1 MARET
6 KLVAVGDR
14 IPKIVHFVYG
24 LRDPEPTLDLIHYTA
39 IKAAHDILKPEKILF
54 HYHHLPVGDNFER
67 ARHMLTLRQVPMVT
81 SVFNQPVS
89 HYAHRADVVR
99 LQVLEEF
106 GGIYLDLDLIS
117 LKPVDHLLDKE
128 FIMAQEGVGGSIGL
142 CNAMIMARPHS
153 RFIQRW
159 FSTYASF
166 DSADW
171 NYHSVVLPGKLA
183 PFFPKEIT
191 VLNHTAFFWP
201 LWDSDGLRT
210 LYLEK
215 SYDFSG
221 NLGTHIWE
229 SASNKNLMK
238 DVTEKV
244 IMEIDNSLYC
254 QLRPFLLDGKKDPR
268 PNACRI
274 LTHTERADK
283 LVGNWTLIE
292 PVDTQRKETNP
303 MPAVDESGND
313 LAGLIRNGRYDKE
326 DGLYLSGDTSYVFL
340 NVPTETSAKTLTV
353 SWWMKTSSKESGKMA
368 MVVQTDRGRLCV
380 KTDLIQK
387 GALSLNIET
396 IKRNDDWEWAPIK
409 NLQLRPSPY
418 TIDEDYHHYVLVVDT
433 KEMSEKRAEPPIAL
447 YMDGHI
453 TSSSSDWEYPE
464 EIGTIIRGIWLGSI
478 EPLNDRYQDPWDNT
492 VNLEAHYRDVRVW
505 EQGFS
510 ADQVVKIYKSGKPTV
525 ASKTVKT
532 KSTPE
537 TVNKDHAEEEEDVEE
552 EEEDEEL
559 IWADD
564 DQMDD

>member
-1 MARET
+1 
-6 KLVAVGDR
+6 
-14 IPKIVHFVYG
+14 
-24 LRDPEPTLDLIHYTA
+24 
-39 IKAAHDILKPEKILF
+39 
-54 HYHHLPVGDNFER
+54 
-67 ARHMLTLRQVPMVT
+67 
-81 SVFNQPVS
+81 
-89 HYAHRADVVR
+89 
-99 LQVLEEF
+99 
-106 GGIYLDLDLIS
+106 
-117 LKPVDHLLDKE
+117 
-128 FIMAQEGVGGSIGL
+128 
-142 CNAMIMARPHS
+142 MIMARPHS

-171 NYHSVVLPGKLA
+171 NYHSVILPGKLA

-215 SYDFSG
+215 SYDFST

-238 DVTEKV
+238 GVNQKV
-244 IMEIDNSLYC
+244 ILEIDNSLYC

-274 LTHTERADK
+274 LSHTERPDK
-283 LVGNWTLIE
+283 LVGNWSLHE
-292 PVDTQRKETNP
+292 PTDIQRKETNP
-303 MPAVDESGND
+303 MPAEDDSGND
-313 LAGLIRNGRYDKE
+313 LAGLIRNGKYDNE
-326 DGLYLSGDTSYVFL
+326 DGVYLSGDASYVFL

-353 SWWMKTSSKESGKMA
+353 SWWMKTSKKEAGKMA

-380 KTDLIQK
+380 KTSLIRK
-387 GALSLNIET
+387 DGLTLNVET
-396 IKRNDDWEWAPIK
+396 IKRNDQWNWAQIK
-409 NLQLRPSPY
+409 NLKLRPSPQ
-418 TIDEDYHHYVLVVDT
+418 TIDEEFHHYALVVDT

-447 YMDGHI
+447 YMDGHV
-453 TSSSSDWEYPE
+453 TTSSSDWEYPE

-478 EPLNDRYQDPWDNT
+478 EPLNDRYQDPWDNS

-505 EQGFS
+505 EKGFS
-510 ADQVVKIYKSGKPTV
+510 AEQIVKIYNSGRPIV
-525 ASKTVKT
+525 SKTVKT

-537 TVNKDHAEEEEDVEE
+537 SVNEDASENEENVEEEED
-552 EEEDEEL
+552 DEEL
-559 IWADD
+559 IWANI